1 MLELLSRLYGM
12 AVARRNRRYDLHQLP
27 IVPVDRPVI
36 SVGNISAGGT
46 GKTPVTQM
54 LVHLLREAGRRP
66 AIVMRGYKR
75 RSRGLLVVHDGKEL
89 VANVSQ
95 AGDEA
100 FLHASTLDVP
110 VVVSSDKVEAA
121 AYAAGHLPCDVIIV
135 DDGFQHRALHRDV
148 DIVIVDRETIAGR
161 LLPAGRLR
169 EPLSSLGRADVVLL
183 SGDVLPSEIEP
194 HLRSTARLFSLERLF
209 TCGASTEIPVVAVS
223 GIARPDRFH
232 TALRDRGYHVVEEIT
247 YADHHRYTAFNASS
261 ITQAAARHSAQVITT
276 SKDHVK
282 LAPLLKEH
290 GADIQLSVLDL
301 KMQVHS
307 SSSFL
312 SALLPRITP

>member
-27 IVPVDRPVI
+27 IVPVNHPVI

-54 LVHLLREAGRRP
+54 LVHLLRDAGRHP

-75 RSRGLLVVHDGKEL
+75 RSRGLLVVHDGKGLLATVTE
-89 VANVSQ
+89 

-100 FLHASTLDVP
+100 YLHASTLGVP

-121 AYAAGHLPCDVIIV
+121 AHAAGHLPCDVIIV

-148 DIVIVDRETIAGR
+148 DIVIVDRATVAGR

-169 EPLSSLGRADVVLL
+169 EPLSSLGRADIVLL
-183 SGDVLPSEIEP
+183 SAGVEASEIETY
-194 HLRSTARLFSLERLF
+194 LRSTARMFALERSF
-209 TCGASTEIPVVAVS
+209 TCTASTDVPVVAVS
-223 GIARPDRFH
+223 GIAKPERFH
-232 TALRDRGYHVVEEIT
+232 TALRDHGYRIVEAIT
-247 YADHHRYTAFNASS
+247 YEDHHRYSAFNVRS
-261 ITQAAARHSAQVITT
+261 ISQAAARHNAQVITT

-282 LAPLLKEH
+282 LAPLLTEY
-290 GADIQLSVLDL
+290 GADVPISVLDV